1 MVLLFQLE
9 KIVKTYKKFAH
20 LPALSGV
27 KLSQKGAVVN
37 STWTYRN
44 LERGKSSKF
53 LLTHLVSSGS
63 SIAHPTD
70 VTSEYGFQ

>member
-1 MVLLFQLE
+1 M
-9 KIVKTYKKFAH
+9 KTYKKFAL
-20 LPALSGV
+20 LPALSSV

-63 SIAHPTD
+63 SSGFPVD
-70 VTSEYGFQ
+70 VTAEYDN